1 MRLVLFLGKFCF
13 SLNYECLAINTYYTY
28 LYFFSFSL
36 LRLDQLIFFYGSYAA
51 AVSHGVPYIRQ
62 LFPQLGISAEEFDAD
77 FLHDDYPG
85 YLSLYD
91 FVVTSGHHLDDMLL
105 LLVNKQFSEI

>member
-1 MRLVLFLGKFCF
+1 MFGNQHLLYLLVFLFFP
-13 SLNYECLAINTYYTY
+13 
-28 LYFFSFSL
+28 

-51 AVSHGVPYIRQ
+51 AVLHGVPYIRQ

-77 FLHDDYPG
+77 FLHDDEYPG

-105 LLVNKQFSEI
+105 LLVNKQFSEISFHFPIKHTKTTVSTV